1 MWVRHGIEVVCPTS
15 HGVMHTTIS
24 KEKMA
29 DRNINGDIEYGHI
42 STCMHRCKWCWNN
55 DINKKGY

>member
-24 KEKMA
+24 KKKMV
-29 DRNINGDIEYGHI
+29 DRNINGDIEYGHLHA
-42 STCMHRCKWCWNN
+42 SV
-55 DINKKGY
+55 